1 MRIMLAKSVVF
12 AAGIACAIATS
23 NVFAANAAFQSF
35 FDQACANASG
45 EMSTRCNHPVT
56 GSNISGDSESS
67 LTPSHMLSAGDPML
81 LQSDETPFAGTTLTK
96 LGPLSVAFSLT
107 TGELDADDRDNT
119 SAERGFTSDTSGFA
133 ATFDYRHSEHLVSG
147 AILSFERSEL
157 TFDTLQPGGAP
168 FTPQARAGR
177 YDTDGIGLT
186 AFINYAAADGLFA
199 DAALSYTDLAH
210 DFERNSVYQPSNRT
224 SQLNVNTQADADGNH
239 TNLHLRLGK
248 SIQQGAW
255 SLSPQISL
263 IQSRTI
269 TDSYREKDT
278 NNSGLAM
285 RYKRFTQDSLLTVI
299 GAGLQRPFNTG
310 FGVLSAQL
318 RVDYHREMQ
327 RDDEEIDAI
336 FINDSSG
343 TVFSIEGDDPDKS
356 YFRSSLSL
364 VALLAQGWTV
374 YLDYQHLLSNSE
386 YDQYQ
391 TALGFRKE
399 L

>member
-1 MRIMLAKSVVF
+1 MRIMLDKNVVF
-12 AAGIACAIATS
+12 AAGIACALGTS
-23 NVFAANAAFQSF
+23 NAFAANAPFQSF

-45 EMSTRCNHPVT
+45 EMTTRCNHSVT

-67 LTPSHMLSAGDPML
+67 LTPSHMLSAGDTTL
-81 LQSDETPFAGTTLTK
+81 LKGKADNLTNGTLTK
-96 LGPLSVAFSLT
+96 LGPLSVAFRLT
-107 TGELDADDRDNT
+107 AGELDADDRDDTN
-119 SAERGFTSDTSGFA
+119 AERGYSSDIKGFA
-133 ATFDYRHSEHLVSG
+133 TTFDYRHSERLISG

-177 YDTDGIGLT
+177 YETDGIGLT
-186 AFINYAAADGLFA
+186 AFVNYTATDGLFA
-199 DAALSYTDLAH
+199 DAALSYTDLSH
-210 DFERNSVYQPSNRT
+210 DFERNSVYQPSNRS
-224 SQLNVNTQADADGNH
+224 SQLNVSTQADADGHH

-248 SIQQGAW
+248 SFQQGAW

-263 IQSRTI
+263 IQSRTT

-278 NNSGLAM
+278 INSGLAM
-285 RYKRFTQDSLLTVI
+285 RYKRFTQDSLLAVV
-299 GAGLQRPFNTG
+299 GAGLQRPFNTR

-318 RVDYHREMQ
+318 RIDYHREMQ

-336 FINDSSG
+336 FINDASG

-356 YFRSSLSL
+356 YFRSGLSL
-364 VALLAQGWTV
+364 VALLTRGWSV
-374 YLDYQHLLSNSE
+374 YLDYQHLSANSE
-386 YDQYQ
+386 YDHNQ

-399 L
+399 F